1 MLGRLNFIKV
11 SILFL
16 AVLCFESCQE
26 KHAAKEKEIVETPGQ
41 MNARVSQNIKAVLLY
56 ALDNE
61 GRINDSIRLNLSH
74 ILDDFYAANNYQRV
88 WSDHD
93 SFLPKAISMID
104 FIKNARY
111 YGLYPEDY
119 HSPDILALLEKL
131 NTDSLSYKDAI
142 LWTKADLMLSDA
154 FMQSIKDLKEG
165 RMIPDSQSIIS
176 KQKMIDSFFVKEL
189 NKVTD
194 EASVLAILTS
204 VQPAHSDY
212 HSLQKALKSFVDTMD
227 TRKYHYV
234 NFPNS
239 DSLDFTKNIYIRL
252 TQSGYGK
259 PDTGNPDLED
269 YTEALIKYQKD
280 HFLEPDGKAGPAV
293 VKSLNS
299 NDEEKFRHVAITLDK
314 YKSAPLFPD
323 TYIEVNIP
331 SFHLKLVDADS
342 IVLISKTVVG
352 KPSTS
357 TPELISSIS
366 NMVIYPQWTVPESII
381 RNDFLPH
388 LKYDPGYLLR
398 KGFSIVDTNGI
409 EVNPYTVDWSKYTRG
424 IPWKVVQGSG
434 DDNALGIFKFNFN
447 NPYSVYLH
455 DTNQRYLFKNEN
467 RALSHG
473 CVRVEKWHALA
484 SFIAKRDSTALK
496 PGQVAG
502 YNTDSINT
510 WINKKERKTIII
522 KKRLPIYINYFT
534 CVAKNGRIVFYN
546 DIYKEDYRLAMK
558 YFSNK

>member
-1 MLGRLNFIKV
+1 M
-11 SILFL
+11 
-16 AVLCFESCQE
+16 
-26 KHAAKEKEIVETPGQ
+26 
-41 MNARVSQNIKAVLLY
+41 
-56 ALDNE
+56 D
-61 GRINDSIRLNLSH
+61 
-74 ILDDFYAANNYQRV
+74 
-88 WSDHD
+88 
-93 SFLPKAISMID
+93 
-104 FIKNARY
+104 KN
-111 YGLYPEDY
+111 
-119 HSPDILALLEKL
+119 
-131 NTDSLSYKDAI
+131 
-142 LWTKADLMLSDA
+142 
-154 FMQSIKDLKEG
+154 
-165 RMIPDSQSIIS
+165 
-176 KQKMIDSFFVKEL
+176 
-189 NKVTD
+189 
-194 EASVLAILTS
+194 
-204 VQPAHSDY
+204 
-212 HSLQKALKSFVDTMD
+212 
-227 TRKYHYV
+227 KYNYV

-239 DSLDFTKNIYIRL
+239 DSLDFTKSIYIRL
-252 TQSGYGK
+252 AQSGYGN
-259 PDTGNPDLED
+259 PGTGNPDLEE
-269 YTEALIKYQKD
+269 YREALINYQKD
-280 HFLEPDGKAGPAV
+280 HHLEPDGKAGPAV

-314 YKSAPLFPD
+314 YKSAPLFPE

-398 KGFSIVDTNGI
+398 KGFSILDTNGN

-424 IPWKVVQGSG
+424 IPWRVVQGSG

-496 PGQVAG
+496 PGQIAG
-502 YNTDSINT
+502 YNTDSINN
-510 WINKKERKTIII
+510 WINKKERKTIIL

-534 CVAKNGRIVFYN
+534 CVAKNGKIVFYN
-546 DIYKEDYRLAMK
+546 DVYKEDYRLAMK
-558 YFSNK
+558 YFYNK